1 MATLSDK
8 DKLLDADSQKQIQA
22 YKDQWAAANAAGDK
36 AAMEK
41 AHAEAEKIRN
51 AAGYSGGATGNNAV
65 LLDNNNQLQQT
76 QQPVGGKS
84 ADEVAQWVKD
94 YEAANLGS
102 NGWNNGYSVG
112 MNLRS
117 MANYIRQQMDA
128 NSKAW
133 AGADAATKEYLH
145 NQNVQ
150 LSKILEK
157 AVGGAQSTYNEQL
170 GRWET
175 DNANLGYGFNTGQYN
190 DLDWYKNVY
199 GMTDDQIKQ
208 YQNDTDRYYNFVDQ
222 RVVRNWQDES
232 SGFTGEYAQFVNGPY
247 AQLLNGTRGVDR
259 SIYVDIIG
267 DNFGREDEYEPVLD
281 AYGNVLPQA
290 PALKNNNAS
299 DYTRNLAAY
308 TENGVILPNILN
320 GSRSANKREDDLY
333 LNMNGSGPNYTTSM
347 DAVEAWHPKPG
358 DLYNDRWSAGSSGSS
373 GGSGSDLESY
383 LREMYASSL
392 ASQQAQLEAAYKQN
406 LAELEQ
412 ALSKSDAGYTEQK
425 RQTTGTAAQEAASWR
440 EMANAMG
447 LNSGAFGQ
455 AALAQSNQLQSNLN
469 TLNNAQATAQAD
481 IEQTRALLGQ
491 QYQLAILEAQANN
504 DFELANALYNEA
516 VRQDE
521 ALRQQEQFNAQLQ
534 LQYAQMAQSLL
545 GTMISNS
552 GKTARTSGSGGGSS
566 GAGLSSNDFNSALTK
581 LYTDASFTDNPASYI
596 AHNYKQYGLDSS
608 SGLASGYAD
617 WVDIDLNRR
626 YNDAASAANNLI
638 MTGGRDY
645 GYLYN
650 ALLNQGYSLPVIDS
664 VLSAFGG

>member
-36 AAMEK
+36 AAMDA
-41 AHAEAEKIRN
+41 AHAAAEAIRN
-51 AAGYSGGATGNNAV
+51 KAGYSGGNDGSGV
-65 LLDNNNQLQQT
+65 LLNNQPQQAQT
-76 QQPVGGKS
+76 QPVGGKS

-94 YEAANLGS
+94 YEAANLGN

-145 NQNVQ
+145 DQNVQ

-247 AQLLNGTRGVDR
+247 AQLLNGTNGVDR

-333 LNMNGSGPNYTTSM
+333 LNMTGSGPNYTTSM

-412 ALSKSDAGYTEQK
+412 ALNKSDAGYTEQK
-425 RQTTGTAAQEAASWR
+425 RQTTGTAAQEAANWR

-545 GTMISNS
+545 GTLISNS
-552 GKTARTSGSGGGSS
+552 DGITLNGWLSAGNAAAPVYAAASS
-566 GAGLSSNDFNSALTK
+566 APAYTGANENSSDDVSDLVKSQVAALK
-581 LYTDASFTDNPASYI
+581 N
-596 AHNYKQYGLDSS
+596 
-608 SGLASGYAD
+608 ASGYMTKSAMGAVLGND
-617 WVDIDLNRR
+617 QRLSENDLRW
-626 YNDAASAANNLI
+626 AAEQL
-638 MTGGRDY
+638 G
-645 GYLYN
+645 
-650 ALLNQGYSLPVIDS
+650 LLS
-664 VLSAFGG
+664 

>member
-36 AAMEK
+36 AAMDA
-41 AHAEAEKIRN
+41 AHAAAEAIRN
-51 AAGYSGGATGNNAV
+51 KAGYSGGNDGSGV
-65 LLDNNNQLQQT
+65 LLNNQPQQAQT
-76 QQPVGGKS
+76 QPVGGKS

-94 YEAANLGS
+94 YEAANLGN

-128 NSKAW
+128 NSKAY

-145 NQNVQ
+145 DQNVQ

-157 AVGGAQSTYNEQL
+157 AVGGAESVYNENT

-175 DNANLGYGFNTGQYN
+175 YNANLGYGTNMNYVDPNVF
-190 DLDWYKNVY
+190 DPDFRSKVY
-199 GMTDDQIKQ
+199 GQTEADWDK
-208 YQNDTDRYYNFVDQ
+208 YRNDTDRYYNFVDQ

-247 AQLLNGTRGVDR
+247 AQLLGGTNGVDR

-281 AYGNVLPQA
+281 AYGKVLPQA

-320 GSRSANKREDDLY
+320 GSRGANKREDDLY
-333 LNMNGSGPNYTTSM
+333 LNMTGSGPNYTTSM

-425 RQTTGTAAQEAASWR
+425 RQTTGTAAQEAANWR

-545 GTMISNS
+545 GTLISKSDGVTLN
-552 GKTARTSGSGGGSS
+552 G
-566 GAGLSSNDFNSALTK
+566 GLSAGNSAAPV
-581 LYTDASFTDNPASYI
+581 YAAASSAPAYAGANKNS
-596 AHNYKQYGLDSS
+596 ADDVSDLVKSQVAALKN
-608 SGLASGYAD
+608 ASGYMTKSAMGAVLGND
-617 WVDIDLNRR
+617 QRLSENDLRW
-626 YNDAASAANNLI
+626 AAEQL
-638 MTGGRDY
+638 G
-645 GYLYN
+645 
-650 ALLNQGYSLPVIDS
+650 LLS
-664 VLSAFGG
+664 

>member
-36 AAMEK
+36 AAMDA
-41 AHAEAEKIRN
+41 AHAAAESIRN
-51 AAGYSGGATGNNAV
+51 KAGYSGGSDGSGV
-65 LLDNNNQLQQT
+65 LLKNQPQQT
-76 QQPVGGKS
+76 HSQQVGGKS

-94 YEAANLGS
+94 YEAANLGN

-128 NSKAW
+128 NSKAY

-145 NQNVQ
+145 DQNVQ

-157 AVGGAQSTYNEQL
+157 AVGGAQSTYNEVL

-247 AQLLNGTRGVDR
+247 AQLLGGTNGVDR

-320 GSRSANKREDDLY
+320 GSRGADKREDDLY
-333 LNMNGSGPNYTTSM
+333 LNMTGSGPNYTTSM

-425 RQTTGTAAQEAASWR
+425 RQTTGTAAQEAANWR

-545 GTMISNS
+545 GTLISKSDGVTLN
-552 GKTARTSGSGGGSS
+552 G
-566 GAGLSSNDFNSALTK
+566 GLSAGNSAAPVYAAAPSAPA
-581 LYTDASFTDNPASYI
+581 YTGANENSADDVSDLVKSQVAALKN
-596 AHNYKQYGLDSS
+596 
-608 SGLASGYAD
+608 ASGYMTKSAMGAVLGND
-617 WVDIDLNRR
+617 QRLSENDLRW
-626 YNDAASAANNLI
+626 AAEQL
-638 MTGGRDY
+638 G
-645 GYLYN
+645 
-650 ALLNQGYSLPVIDS
+650 LLS
-664 VLSAFGG
+664 

>member
-36 AAMEK
+36 AAMDA
-41 AHAEAEKIRN
+41 AHAAAEAIRN
-51 AAGYSGGATGNNAV
+51 KAGYSGGNDGSGV
-65 LLDNNNQLQQT
+65 LLNNQPQQAQT
-76 QQPVGGKS
+76 QPVGGKS

-94 YEAANLGS
+94 YEAANLGN

-133 AGADAATKEYLH
+133 AGSDAATKEYLH
-145 NQNVQ
+145 DQNVQ

-247 AQLLNGTRGVDR
+247 AQLLNGTNGVDR

-347 DAVEAWHPKPG
+347 DDVEAWYPKPG

-383 LREMYASSL
+383 LREMYAASL

-545 GTMISNS
+545 GTLISNS
-552 GKTARTSGSGGGSS
+552 NGITLNG
-566 GAGLSSNDFNSALTK
+566 GLSAGNAAAPVYAAASSAPAYTGANENSADDVSDLFPVLRNTGSQINTT
-581 LYTDASFTDNPASYI
+581 TDAQKRDDLANQTVETLRAMVNTGQLTMDQAK
-596 AHNYKQYGLDSS
+596 AWMDLYG
-608 SGLASGYAD
+608 
-617 WVDIDLNRR
+617 I
-626 YNDAASAANNLI
+626 
-638 MTGGRDY
+638 
-645 GYLYN
+645 
-650 ALLNQGYSLPVIDS
+650 
-664 VLSAFGG
+664 